1 MAPTQ
6 RYAPLPNPQTD
17 VDAEREMD
25 DAFDDDDH
33 HNHGETTPLTLHHPR
48 SPVFAG
54 QLPLRGSSQQATN
67 AYDFER
73 EYDYPPPGSPPSVPT
88 LALPNN
94 IGNSNGQL
102 PSSPVVRA
110 PPQSF
115 FRRAF
120 GPLLPQY
127 YQRIRND
134 RPRGGGTDNDGVFAN
149 VTAKPVPLVSVVT
162 DNGDVHM
169 VPEETQQEAPPS
181 YVAASADAA
190 PSYWDT
196 TVHAPS
202 ALDLNGDMLID
213 ELPTGSVVVFVST
226 TLVSW
231 FFQLPGFLLT
241 YLLHGSHAGRLGSQ
255 AGLALTLIQFG
266 FGTTVMSAFS
276 AAPSPDDAFF
286 PGGEDDGSAQTG
298 DGFPHWPGTVGANS
312 TTTGDGDVPTLAD
325 MRMAYAGHEWISFL
339 LMTIGWFLLL
349 TSMIGYFRVKR
360 FEMSVRASRNGGAP
374 PLTAEDIR
382 RDMALRRNI
391 EEVFGLGV
399 VYESDGAAA
408 TTAAAG
414 GFVPPQSANA
424 NRVQP
429 GGLPRSSI
437 EIRLENDLRA
447 AGLL

>member
-17 VDAEREMD
+17 VDAEREMV

-33 HNHGETTPLTLHHPR
+33 DNHGETTPLTLHQPR
-48 SPVFAG
+48 SPVSAG
-54 QLPLRGSSQQATN
+54 QLPLRGSSQSATN

-73 EYDYPPPGSPPSVPT
+73 DYDYPPPGSPPSFSAV
-88 LALPNN
+88 ALPNN

-149 VTAKPVPLVSVVT
+149 VTAKPVPSVSVVT

-181 YVAASADAA
+181 YVAASADAS

-213 ELPTGSVVVFVST
+213 ELPTGSVAVFVST

-276 AAPSPDDAFF
+276 AAPPSPDDSPASPPPP
-286 PGGEDDGSAQTG
+286 PGGEDGTLQTG
-298 DGFPHWPGTVGANS
+298 DGFPHWGGNS
-312 TTTGDGDVPTLAD
+312 TDVPTLED

-374 PLTAEDIR
+374 VLTAEDIR

-391 EEVFGLGV
+391 EEVFGLSV
-399 VYESDGAAA
+399 VHESDGAAA
-408 TTAAAG
+408 TG
-414 GFVPPQSANA
+414 GFVPLQSANA

>member
-1 MAPTQ
+1 MVSTQ

-33 HNHGETTPLTLHHPR
+33 DNHGETTPLTLHQLR
-48 SPVFAG
+48 SPVSAG
-54 QLPLRGSSQQATN
+54 QLPFRGSSHPATN

-73 EYDYPPPGSPPSVPT
+73 DYDYPPPGSPPSVSA

-94 IGNSNGQL
+94 FGNSNGQL
-102 PSSPVVRA
+102 PTSPVVRA
-110 PPQSF
+110 PPQSI

-120 GPLLPQY
+120 GCLASAVLPAY
-127 YQRIRND
+127 PQRPPERRRN
-134 RPRGGGTDNDGVFAN
+134 RTTTPA
-149 VTAKPVPLVSVVT
+149 PSVSVVT
-162 DNGDVHM
+162 DNGDVYM

-190 PSYWDT
+190 PFLLGHHGPCPICSRSQRR
-196 TVHAPS
+196 HAHRR
-202 ALDLNGDMLID
+202 AARRA
-213 ELPTGSVVVFVST
+213 SVVVF
-226 TLVSW
+226 
-231 FFQLPGFLLT
+231 
-241 YLLHGSHAGRLGSQ
+241 

-266 FGTTVMSAFS
+266 FGTTVMSAF
-276 AAPSPDDAFF
+276 APPSPDDISSPGA
-286 PGGEDDGSAQTG
+286 GGEDGSSQAS
-298 DGFPHWPGTVGANS
+298 DEFPHWGGMVGANS
-312 TTTGDGDVPTLAD
+312 TADGD
-325 MRMAYAGHEWISFL
+325 GHEWISFL

-360 FEMSVRASRNGGAP
+360 FEMSVRASRNGGP
-374 PLTAEDIR
+374 PALTAEDIR

-391 EEVFGLGV
+391 EEVFGLSV
-399 VYESDGAAA
+399 VYESDGTAA
-408 TTAAAG
+408 TCCCG
-414 GFVPPQSANA
+414 SANA

-437 EIRLENDLRA
+437 EMRLENDLRA